1 LITSVMKFRFGLLET
16 KCCMFFN
23 NLEEV
28 KIIY

>member
-1 LITSVMKFRFGLLET
+1 VLISAPGFRFGLFET